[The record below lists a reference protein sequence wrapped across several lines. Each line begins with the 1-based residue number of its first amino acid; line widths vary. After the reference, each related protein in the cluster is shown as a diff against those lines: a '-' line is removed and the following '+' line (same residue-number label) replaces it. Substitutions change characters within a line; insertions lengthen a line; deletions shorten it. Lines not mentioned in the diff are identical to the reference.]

1 MMCMYVFTEH
11 TNSYIYMYTQVSSI
25 VIANST
31 VSSELTLK
39 ILIFKILTFKILTFK
54 ILTVKKSSS
63 ELIYDHVCTLIYHIY
78 QLIDLYIYNS
88 QLYRDCE

>member
-1 MMCMYVFTEH
+1 MMCMYVFTEY

-31 VSSELTLK
+31 VSSELTL
-39 ILIFKILTFKILTFK
+39 KILTFKILTFK